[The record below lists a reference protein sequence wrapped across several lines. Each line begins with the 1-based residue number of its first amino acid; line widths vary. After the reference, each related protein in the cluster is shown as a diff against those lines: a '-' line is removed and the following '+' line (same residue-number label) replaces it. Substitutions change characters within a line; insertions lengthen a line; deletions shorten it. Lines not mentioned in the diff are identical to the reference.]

1 MEDLTKAITTEIAR
15 WTEGAPI
22 TAAAFLHLGNRPAV
36 SRALRT
42 LAKRSEIVRIARGVY
57 LATVLSRFGRHSP
70 GVHGFIQ
77 QLSIHSGEAIV
88 PSGAACANALG
99 LTTQVPVKSIYWTS
113 GRNRTYRLGKLTIH
127 LQHVPDWQLVLWREP
142 AGELVRVLA
151 WAGPTEASKVLRQ
164 IAEKVPEAAIGEL
177 QQHVALFPPWLRD
190 ALQQIVMPC
199 ARSRSGKRDVSTTER
214 QQNQRKRKAE

>member
-1 MEDLTKAITTEIAR
+1 MKDLTRAITTEIAR
-15 WTEGAPI
+15 WPEGAPI

-42 LAKRSEIVRIARGVY
+42 LAKRSEILRIARGVY
-57 LATVLSRFGRHSP
+57 LAPVLTRFGRHSP

-77 QLSIHSGEAIV
+77 QLSIHSGEAIA

-99 LTTQVPVKSIYWTS
+99 FTTQVPVKSVYWTS
-113 GRNRTYRLGKLTIH
+113 GRTRTYRLGKLTIH
-127 LQHVPDWQLVLWREP
+127 LQHVPDWQLILWREP

-151 WAGPTEASKVLRQ
+151 WAGPTETNKVLHQ
-164 IAEKVPEAAIGEL
+164 IVEKVSESAISDL
-177 QQHVALFPPWLRD
+177 QQHAALFPPWLRD

-199 ARSRSGKRDVSTTER
+199 ARSSGGKRDVPHY
-214 QQNQRKRKAE
+214 

>member
-15 WTEGAPI
+15 WPEGTPI

-42 LAKRSEIVRIARGVY
+42 LAKRSEILRIARGVY
-57 LATVLSRFGRHSP
+57 LATVLTRFGRHSP

-77 QLSIHSGEAIV
+77 QLSIHSGEAIA

-113 GRNRTYRLGKLTIH
+113 GRTRTYRLGKLTIH

-151 WAGPTEASKVLRQ
+151 WAGPTETSKVLRQ
-164 IAEKVPEAAIGEL
+164 IVEKVPKAAVTRV
-177 QQHVALFPPWLRD
+177 QQHAALFPPWLRD
-190 ALQQIVMPC
+190 VLQQIVMPC
-199 ARSRSGKRDVSTTER
+199 ARGSSGKTDVPPY
-214 QQNQRKRKAE
+214 

>member
-1 MEDLTKAITTEIAR
+1 MEDLTKAITTEVAR

-22 TAAAFLHLGNRPAV
+22 TAAAFPHLGNRTAV

-42 LAKRSEIVRIARGVY
+42 LAKRSEILQIARGVY
-57 LATVLSRFGRHSP
+57 LATVFTRFGRHSP
-70 GVHGFIQ
+70 GEHGFIQ
-77 QLSIHSGEAIV
+77 QLSIHSGEAIATA
-88 PSGAACANALG
+88 GAACANALG

-113 GRNRTYRLGKLTIH
+113 GRTRTYRLGKLTIY

-164 IAEKVPEAAIGEL
+164 IVEKVPKAAVTRV
-177 QQHVALFPPWLRD
+177 QQHAALFPPWLRD

-199 ARSRSGKRDVSTTER
+199 ARSSGGKGTYLATER
-214 QQNQRKRKAE
+214 QRNQRK